1 GMAVVISRLVVAL
14 PPAGTE
20 VRPWVGSYLLLGF
33 GALII
38 SGGMGLDGF
47 SIDMKARSFR
57 WLQPAW
63 VFAGVAVCLVSVGG
77 AVWWVLAGAHGPIE
91 RSRLYAIPP
100 SVMKPINST

>member
-1 GMAVVISRLVVAL
+1 MAVVLSRLVVSV

-33 GALII
+33 AALIV

-47 SIDMKARSFR
+47 SADVKERSFS
-57 WLQPAW
+57 WLQPAT
-63 VFAGVAVCLVSVGG
+63 VVAGIAVCLISVGG

-91 RSRLYAIPP
+91 RSRL
-100 SVMKPINST
+100 STRFRRTSYRTP